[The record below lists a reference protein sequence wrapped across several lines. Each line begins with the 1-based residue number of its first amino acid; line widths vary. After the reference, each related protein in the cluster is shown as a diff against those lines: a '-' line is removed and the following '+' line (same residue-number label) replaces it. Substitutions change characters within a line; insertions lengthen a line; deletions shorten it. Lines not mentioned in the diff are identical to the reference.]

1 MGRRLLL
8 LCACLCAAGT
18 GSRGPRGGA
27 GPSPGLLGGER
38 HGRPPEQLA
47 VVRALSRKYWKLL
60 ACTVWQEDCEQE
72 QDQEWE
78 EMEVMQEEEEEE
90 EERGASKVA
99 LDQPAVLGSRPDV
112 RFVVPLQRFPDS
124 FRYVLV
130 PIVESHSAVVLSNSS
145 PWSSPDV
152 LHHRSHHSQPTWL
165 LMERL
170 VEYLKGKDAGQGD
183 RLWRKAGTRMSCQR
197 HPKAEHV
204 MPWRESKWVPPFD
217 TRSTTEGGGWSLPDI
232 GKMVSNWYCSFGR
245 CCATGDCR
253 VSNNITG
260 LEMDLSRRLHGQ
272 HLAKEVVLKAI
283 QGFLE
288 TPQPEKALVLSFH
301 GWSGTGKNFVARI
314 IAENLYQDGLKSEC
328 VRVFISLFH
337 FPHSKYVDIY
347 KVQLAKQISETV
359 QLCEQAL
366 FLFDEAEKL
375 HSGILDGLKPYMDH
389 YDRIDTVDY
398 RRSIFLFLS
407 NTGGN
412 IINEVALDVW
422 RAGQAREEITMK
434 FLEQRLRTG
443 LLEAREDGYAHNH
456 LLEENLIDFLV
467 PFLPLEYRHVKL
479 CAQDAFLARGLPFTE
494 DTLDEVA
501 RMMVFV
507 PKEEKLFS
515 AQGCKSVS
523 QRINFFLP

>member
-99 LDQPAVLGSRPDV
+99 LDQP
-112 RFVVPLQRFPDS
+112 
-124 FRYVLV
+124 
-130 PIVESHSAVVLSNSS
+130 
-145 PWSSPDV
+145 
-152 LHHRSHHSQPTWL
+152 
-165 LMERL
+165 
-170 VEYLKGKDAGQGD
+170 
-183 RLWRKAGTRMSCQR
+183 
-197 HPKAEHV
+197 
-204 MPWRESKWVPPFD
+204 
-217 TRSTTEGGGWSLPDI
+217 GWSLPDI